1 MGHHTSSCLC
11 PGRTTDNNLLAFFVP
26 LMAFKSKT
34 NDHVE
39 GGVKNII
46 TLVSIRS
53 NQKEKKKKEREKERR
68 RRLWANSSS
77 AATINLSCIEIHNNL
92 AGRSQDL

>member
-53 NQKEKKKKEREKERR
+53 NQKEKKKGKRERKKKETMGKF
-68 RRLWANSSS
+68 
-77 AATINLSCIEIHNNL
+77 IFSCYDQSLLYRNT
-92 AGRSQDL
+92 Q